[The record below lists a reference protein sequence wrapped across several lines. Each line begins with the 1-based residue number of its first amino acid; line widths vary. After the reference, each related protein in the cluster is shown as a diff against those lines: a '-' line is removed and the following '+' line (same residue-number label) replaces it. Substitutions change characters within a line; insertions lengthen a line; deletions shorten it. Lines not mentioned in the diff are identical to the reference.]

1 MQKVFSCLITI
12 FKKKGR
18 YLQELS
24 LSHPIHKT
32 STTTMNIKKFGILP
46 KILIAI
52 ALGIVF
58 SFFTPGWAVRIF
70 LTFNSIFGNFL
81 GMFIPL
87 LIIGL
92 VAPGIAD
99 LGNGAGKLL
108 LITVALAYGSTVLSG
123 AFSYFSCA
131 LAYPHIL
138 GDGLSSLGNMDMSNA
153 LTPYFTIEMPAF
165 LSVTTAL
172 VLAFILGLTTA
183 SISGTTMRGFLT
195 DFRDIITRVI
205 TNVIIPCLPLY
216 IFGIFLQMGAEGH
229 VGAVLGAFLKIVGF
243 IFLLHVTELVF
254 LFLVAG
260 AVTGKNPFHALVTM
274 LPAYVTALG
283 TSSSAATIPVT
294 LQQAIKNGVRPETA
308 GFTVPL
314 CATIH
319 MPCSILKIVAVAFA
333 ISLSMGLPCDFGTY
347 FGFILM
353 LGITMVA
360 APGVPGGAI
369 MAALGLIGSMLGFDA
384 NMQGLM
390 IAIYIAMDSFG
401 TAGNVTGD
409 GAIAL
414 IVDHIRGEKTM
425 PKPDTEI
432 TEL

>member
-1 MQKVFSCLITI
+1 MKI
-12 FKKKGR
+12 
-18 YLQELS
+18 
-24 LSHPIHKT
+24 
-32 STTTMNIKKFGILP
+32 NIRKMGILP

-52 ALGIVF
+52 ALGIGC
-58 SFFTPGWAVRIF
+58 SFFMPGWAVRIF
-70 LTFNSIFGNFL
+70 LTFNSIFSNFL

-99 LGNGAGKLL
+99 LGRGAGKLL
-108 LITVALAYGSTVLSG
+108 LISVVLAYGSTVLSG
-123 AFSYFSCA
+123 AFAYGSCA
-131 LAYPHIL
+131 LAYPYIL
-138 GDGLSSLGNMDMSNA
+138 GDGLSALGNMDMTNA

-165 LSVTTAL
+165 ISVTTAL
-172 VLAFILGLTTA
+172 VLAFMLGLTTA
-183 SISGTTMRGFLT
+183 SIDGTTMKGFLF

-205 TNVIIPCLPLY
+205 TSVIIPCLPLY

-229 VGAVLGAFLKIVGF
+229 VGTVLGAFLKIVSF

-260 AVTGKNPFHALVTM
+260 GVTRRNPFRALVTM

-283 TSSSAATIPVT
+283 TASSAATIPVT
-294 LQQAIKNGVRPETA
+294 LQQAIKNGVRSETA

-319 MPCSILKIVAVAFA
+319 MPCSILKITAVAYA

-347 FGFILM
+347 IGFIMM

-369 MAALGLIGSMLGFDA
+369 MAALGLLGSMLGFDA

-414 IVDHIRGEKTM
+414 IVDHIRGDKA
-425 PKPDTEI
+425 
-432 TEL
+432 

>member
-1 MQKVFSCLITI
+1 M
-12 FKKKGR
+12 
-18 YLQELS
+18 
-24 LSHPIHKT
+24 
-32 STTTMNIKKFGILP
+32 KKFGILP

-52 ALGIVF
+52 ALGIVC
-58 SFFTPGWAVRIF
+58 SFFFPGWAVRVF
-70 LTFNSIFGNFL
+70 LTFNSIFSNFL

-99 LGNGAGKLL
+99 LGKGAGKLL
-108 LITVALAYGSTVLSG
+108 LITVLLAYSSTVLSG
-123 AFSYFSCA
+123 AFSYFSCK

-138 GDGLSSLGNMDMSNA
+138 GNGLSALSNMDMSNT

-165 LSVTTAL
+165 ISVTTAL
-172 VLAFILGLTTA
+172 VVAFILGLTTA
-183 SISGTTMRGFLT
+183 TITGTTMRGFLV
-195 DFRDIITRVI
+195 DFRDVVTTVI
-205 TNVIIPCLPLY
+205 TKVIIPCLPLY

-243 IFLLHVTELVF
+243 IFLLHVTELLF
-254 LFLVAG
+254 LFFVAG
-260 AVTGKNPFHALVTM
+260 PIAHKNPFKALATM

-283 TSSSAATIPVT
+283 TASSAATIPVT
-294 LQQAIKNGVRPETA
+294 LQQAIKNGVREETA
-308 GFTVPL
+308 SFTVPL

-319 MPCSILKIVAVAFA
+319 MPCSILKITAVAYA
-333 ISLSMGLPCDFGTY
+333 ITLSMGLPSDFGTY
-347 FGFILM
+347 IGFIMM
-353 LGITMVA
+353 LAITMVA

-369 MAALGLIGSMLGFDA
+369 MAALGLLSSMLGFDS

-414 IVDHIRGEKTM
+414 IVDRIRGEKKE
-425 PKPDTEI
+425 PKTAI
-432 TEL
+432 NQ